1 MDYGVDTYALT
12 DLDPSFLLISGQEA
26 VAQSIA
32 RRLQTPAGGLLGDSA
47 YGYDLRG
54 LVNTA
59 KSLAELEEIRSS
71 VEAQCL
77 LDLRVDSVDVTLE
90 LLESGVC
97 EITIE
102 LTLVDGETP
111 TLTFQIDSSNVS
123 VVYSGCIWPDGS
135 EG

>member
-1 MDYGVDTYALT
+1 MDYGVDVYALT
-12 DLDPSFLLISGQEA
+12 DIDPYFRLVSGQEA
-26 VAQSIA
+26 VAQAIA
-32 RRLQTPAGGLLGDSA
+32 RRLQTPAGGMLGDPA

-59 KSLAELEEIRSS
+59 KSLAELEEIRAN

-77 LDLRVDSVDVTLE
+77 LDLRVDIADVSLN
-90 LLESGVC
+90 LLDSGVC
-97 EITIE
+97 EIRID
-102 LTLVDGETP
+102 LTLAGGETP

-123 VVYSGCIWPDGS
+123 VVYAGCIWPDGS